1 MVHPFPHRLK
11 PKEKIAFL
19 LFIIPAGLLHI
30 VLAAQGVQSVV
41 KYCKFEY
48 INGVTEGPSLST
60 AAAAAATLPGSVALG
75 MTLALAALAATDG
88 ITMYLEVSA
97 GSLVIYYNLALKMIS
112 NKVYLH

>member
-19 LFIIPAGLLHI
+19 LFIIPAGLLYI
-30 VLAAQGVQSVV
+30 VLAAQGVQSVA

-48 INGVTEGPSLST
+48 INGVTEGPSSTT
-60 AAAAAATLPGSVALG
+60 AAAATAATLPGTVALV
-75 MTLALAALAATDG
+75 MTLALAALATTDG

-97 GSLVIYYNLALKMIS
+97 GSLVI
-112 NKVYLH
+112 